1 MIHIIRTRATPEQIA
16 EMLTV
21 FGNFIKLAVDIER
34 DILAGGGELHAD
46 CENILLHDGSV
57 QKNIWGADWVPDLS
71 VVKFKALINI
81 RPNQNNPSLM
91 ILDPGIRQKVEQITR
106 NCWSNH
112 DFRKIPKGTL
122 SP

>member
-1 MIHIIRTRATPEQIA
+1 MIHIIRTQATPEQIA

-21 FGNFIKLAVDIER
+21 FGNFIKLAVDVER

-46 CENILLHDGSV
+46 CENILLNDGSV

-91 ILDPGIRQKVEQITR
+91 ILDPGIRQKVEQIIR
-106 NCWSNH
+106 QLLEQ
-112 DFRKIPKGTL
+112 P
-122 SP
+122 